1 MRKLPIFNAAFT
13 LDRAAFDHPDRVSL
27 TYGQQSWTVAQA
39 ATATRR
45 LAQLL
50 AQVGVSAGDRVML
63 VSHNSPYHLFFH
75 IACARLGAVLVP
87 VSFRLTQFELQA
99 LVDFCSPRTVICE
112 PEVAARGS
120 FTSTGTLMHF
130 VIDDDVQAG
139 PLTPG
144 LAVGYLGL
152 TAALIAFDGEFIAD
166 GADDGPL
173 ELNQHDYPEGLADI
187 FFVAGTV
194 GQPRGTELTHENLWW
209 GSRNFRDALGYNNDD
224 VALVA
229 APLSHVSGFNCVTL
243 DLFASGGHVVITRDF
258 DPAAILQMIEAH
270 RVTVFF
276 GMSTM
281 YLALSGHPDFATR
294 DLSSWRLPLVG
305 GTHVPPP
312 LLGRLASRHL
322 RPLPVW
328 GLPETAAAIAYL
340 PFEHCAEY
348 PGAVGRPFPHV
359 AMRIVDPRT
368 GEDLPEGQVGVVD
381 VQGPAVAARYWHND
395 ADSRATFPN
404 GWFRT
409 GDLGQMSDGVVTI
422 TGRYSEVIFSGGE
435 SVLPAEVEDVLIQ
448 YPGITE
454 AVVCGVPDAIWGE
467 SVAAAITVDSGSPRP
482 EVSDLLAFADQV
494 LAGYK
499 LPRRVI
505 VVDTIPAGEEGVV
518 DRAAV
523 RAMLLDVPPLQSL
536 EQAGSTAGIAAA
548 DIAVTAS
555 PEPFAATPGEEVSL
569 NDDLTLRDSPAHE
582 SGTTSMERQ

>member
-99 LVDFCSPRTVICE
+99 LVDFCSPRAVVCE

-144 LAVGYLGL
+144 LAGGYLGL
-152 TAALIAFDGEFIAD
+152 TAALVAFDGDFIAD

-173 ELNQHDYPEGLADI
+173 ELNRHDYPEGLADI
-187 FFVAGTV
+187 FFVAGTA
-194 GQPRGTELTHENLWW
+194 GQPRGAELTHENLWW
-209 GSRNFRDALGYNNDD
+209 GSRNLRDALSYDNDD

-258 DPAAILQMIEAH
+258 DPGAVLQLIESH

-276 GMSTM
+276 GISTM

-359 AMRIVDPRT
+359 AMRIVDPHT
-368 GEDLPEGQVGVVD
+368 GEDLPEGHVGVID
-381 VQGPAVAARYWHND
+381 VQGPGVAARYWHND
-395 ADSRATFPN
+395 TDTREIFPN

-409 GDLGQMSDGVVTI
+409 GDFGQMSDGVVTV
-422 TGRYSEVIFSGGE
+422 TGRYSDVIFSGGE
-435 SVLPAEVEDVLIQ
+435 SLLPDEVEDVLIQ
-448 YPGITE
+448 YPGVTE
-454 AVVCGVPDAIWGE
+454 AVVCGVPDATWGE
-467 SVAAAITVDSGSPRP
+467 SVAAAITVDSGNPQP
-482 EVSDLLAFADQV
+482 DVHDLLAFAGQV
-494 LAGYK
+494 LAGFK
-499 LPRRVI
+499 LPRRII
-505 VVDTIPAGEEGVV
+505 VVDTMPTAENGTV
-518 DRAAV
+518 DRRAV
-523 RAMLLDVPPLQSL
+523 RTLLADVPPTPAA
-536 EQAGSTAGIAAA
+536 EQAGAGTGAIALTAATVPGP
-548 DIAVTAS
+548 DPSVAS
-555 PEPFAATPGEEVSL
+555 PGKESSL
-569 NDDLTLRDSPAHE
+569 TEDLTPKDSSAG
-582 SGTTSMERQ
+582 SGGSVPVEG

>member
-99 LVDFCSPRTVICE
+99 LVDFCSPRAVVCE

-144 LAVGYLGL
+144 LAGGYLGL
-152 TAALIAFDGEFIAD
+152 TAALVAFDGDFIAD

-173 ELNQHDYPEGLADI
+173 ELNRHDYPEGLADI
-187 FFVAGTV
+187 FFVAGTA
-194 GQPRGTELTHENLWW
+194 GQPRGAELTHENLWW
-209 GSRNFRDALGYNNDD
+209 GSRNLRDALSYDNDD

-258 DPAAILQMIEAH
+258 DPGAVLQLIESH

-276 GMSTM
+276 GISTM

-359 AMRIVDPRT
+359 AMRIVDPHT
-368 GEDLPEGQVGVVD
+368 GEDLPEGHVGVID
-381 VQGPAVAARYWHND
+381 VQGPGVAARYWHND
-395 ADSRATFPN
+395 TDTREIFPN

-409 GDLGQMSDGVVTI
+409 GDFGQMSDGVVTV
-422 TGRYSEVIFSGGE
+422 TGRYSDVIFSGGE
-435 SVLPAEVEDVLIQ
+435 SLLPDEVEDVLIQ
-448 YPGITE
+448 YPGVTE
-454 AVVCGVPDAIWGE
+454 AVVCGVPDATWGE
-467 SVAAAITVDSGSPRP
+467 SVAAAITVDSGNPQP
-482 EVSDLLAFADQV
+482 DVHDLLAFAGQV
-494 LAGYK
+494 LAGFK
-499 LPRRVI
+499 LPRRII
-505 VVDTIPAGEEGVV
+505 VVDTMPTAENGTV
-518 DRAAV
+518 DRSAV
-523 RAMLLDVPPLQSL
+523 RTLLADVPPTPAA
-536 EQAGSTAGIAAA
+536 EQAGAGTGAIALTAATVPGP
-548 DIAVTAS
+548 DPSVAS
-555 PEPFAATPGEEVSL
+555 PGKESSL
-569 NDDLTLRDSPAHE
+569 TEDLTPKDSSAG
-582 SGTTSMERQ
+582 SGGSVPVEG

>member
-1 MRKLPIFNAAFT
+1 LRKLPIFNAAFT

-99 LVDFCSPRTVICE
+99 LVDFCSPRAVVCE

-144 LAVGYLGL
+144 LAGGYLGL
-152 TAALIAFDGEFIAD
+152 TAALVAFDGDFIAD

-173 ELNQHDYPEGLADI
+173 ELNRHDYPEGLADI
-187 FFVAGTV
+187 FFVAGTA
-194 GQPRGTELTHENLWW
+194 GQPRGAELTHENLWW
-209 GSRNFRDALGYNNDD
+209 GSRNLRDALSYDNDD

-258 DPAAILQMIEAH
+258 DPGAVLQLIESH

-276 GMSTM
+276 GISTM

-359 AMRIVDPRT
+359 AMRIVDPHT
-368 GEDLPEGQVGVVD
+368 GEDLPEGHVGVID
-381 VQGPAVAARYWHND
+381 VQGPGVAARYWHND
-395 ADSRATFPN
+395 TDTREIFPN

-409 GDLGQMSDGVVTI
+409 GDFGQMSDGVVTV
-422 TGRYSEVIFSGGE
+422 TGRYSDVIFSGGE
-435 SVLPAEVEDVLIQ
+435 SLLPDEVEDVLIQ
-448 YPGITE
+448 YPGVTE
-454 AVVCGVPDAIWGE
+454 AVVCGVPDATWGE
-467 SVAAAITVDSGSPRP
+467 SVAAAITVDSGNPQP
-482 EVSDLLAFADQV
+482 DVHDLLAFAGQV
-494 LAGYK
+494 LAGFK
-499 LPRRVI
+499 LPRRII
-505 VVDTIPAGEEGVV
+505 VVDTMPTAENGTV
-518 DRAAV
+518 DRSAV
-523 RAMLLDVPPLQSL
+523 RTLLADVPPTPAA
-536 EQAGSTAGIAAA
+536 EQAGAGTGAIALTAATVPGP
-548 DIAVTAS
+548 DPSVAS
-555 PEPFAATPGEEVSL
+555 PGKESSL
-569 NDDLTLRDSPAHE
+569 TEDLTPKDSSAG
-582 SGTTSMERQ
+582 SGGSVPVEG